1 MKYGVSN
8 AIEFNR
14 LKMISNNQYSYI
26 SNLIRSQIKEL
37 YEKAIYIL
45 PFYLESWSNS
55 NNEVVELPNG
65 DSRTTVVMPSNN
77 SKINAE
83 MNRLSQEIIRL
94 GDELKSLKED
104 EIKRVSDEIEALSIS
119 LKNHDEFYY
128 SFSEISYEA
137 ELMGDVDRLS
147 LINKLDKLKSDLE
160 DLRSNEPV
168 QSMVNEAHGLFFL

>member
-1 MKYGVSN
+1 
-8 AIEFNR
+8 
-14 LKMISNNQYSYI
+14 MISNNKYSNK

-55 NNEVVELPNG
+55 NNKVVELPNG
-65 DSRTTVVMPSNN
+65 DFRTTVVMPRNN
-77 SKINAE
+77 AKINAE

-104 EIKRVSDEIEALSIS
+104 EIKRISDEIEALSIS
-119 LKNHDEFYY
+119 LKNHDEFYN
-128 SFSEISYEA
+128 SFSIISDES

-147 LINKLDKLKSDLE
+147 ITNSLDKLESDLE
-160 DLRSNEPV
+160 DLKSNEPV
-168 QSMVNEAHGLFFL
+168 QSMVNEAYGLFFL